1 MTNKK
6 ALALGLLISVGLAN
20 ATLADSGHG
29 HDKKADAEATP
40 SAPGMKMQDDNP
52 QIGMM
57 GGDQQAMMHSMMQM
71 HMAEKT
77 GGGMEQTR
85 MGMMDRDMMTMMM
98 PRDGGQSMSE
108 AMRTKID
115 EFDADKNGA
124 LTLSEFKNL
133 HMAALRERMVDRFQ
147 HLDSDGDGQ
156 ITQIEIEAAVARMD
170 AMKDKA
176 GNFGIDGQRNDDT

>member
-6 ALALGLLISVGLAN
+6 ALALGLLISVGLAS

-29 HDKKADAEATP
+29 HDKKVEATP
-40 SAPGMKMQDDNP
+40 SVPGMKMQGGDP
-52 QIGMM
+52 QMGMM
-57 GGDQQAMMHSMMQM
+57 GGDHQAIMRSMMQM
-71 HMAEKT
+71 HMAGMT
-77 GGGMEQTR
+77 GKGMEQTR

-98 PRDGGQSMSE
+98 PGDGGQSMGD

-115 EFDADKNGA
+115 EFDADNDGA
-124 LTLSEFKNL
+124 LTLAEFENL

-156 ITQIEIEAAVARMD
+156 ITQGEIEAAGTRMG
-170 AMKDKA
+170 AMK
-176 GNFGIDGQRNDDT
+176 GNANATGMGGQRNGDN